1 MNEKEKRRYADM
13 GEEKRRAINERRR
26 RAHLVK
32 KKREAEKK
40 RTLEKW
46 KALGPLTLTIPLT
59 DCLKSV
65 PVTAYVKAFCASL
78 ESADTNVSPT
88 EWVVLPD
95 CRKES
100 KTVTD
105 PPDWDQWLDNLLEDL
120 DIRSDD
126 DLSSL
131 LEDISPDLMS
141 DVEDFDLEADHLS
154 SLLEDISPDLMS
166 DVEDL
171 EALVPPEDLVHV
183 EDMPSD
189 EGIDLMYDLVT

>member
-1 MNEKEKRRYADM
+1 
-13 GEEKRRAINERRR
+13 
-26 RAHLVK
+26 
-32 KKREAEKK
+32 
-40 RTLEKW
+40 
-46 KALGPLTLTIPLT
+46 
-59 DCLKSV
+59 
-65 PVTAYVKAFCASL
+65 
-78 ESADTNVSPT
+78 
-88 EWVVLPD
+88 LPD
-95 CRKES
+95 DRKES

-105 PPDWDQWLDNLLEDL
+105 PPDWNQWLDNLLEDL

-126 DLSSL
+126 NLSSL

-141 DVEDFDLEADHLS
+141 DVEDFDLEALVSPEDLVHV
-154 SLLEDISPDLMS
+154 EDISPDLMS

>member
-1 MNEKEKRRYADM
+1 M
-13 GEEKRRAINERRR
+13 
-26 RAHLVK
+26 
-32 KKREAEKK
+32 
-40 RTLEKW
+40 
-46 KALGPLTLTIPLT
+46 
-59 DCLKSV
+59 
-65 PVTAYVKAFCASL
+65 
-78 ESADTNVSPT
+78 
-88 EWVVLPD
+88 
-95 CRKES
+95 
-100 KTVTD
+100 TD
-105 PPDWDQWLDNLLEDL
+105 PPDWNQWLDNLLEDL

-126 DLSSL
+126 NLSSL

-166 DVEDL
+166 DVEDFDL

>member
-1 MNEKEKRRYADM
+1 M
-13 GEEKRRAINERRR
+13 
-26 RAHLVK
+26 V
-32 KKREAEKK
+32 
-40 RTLEKW
+40 
-46 KALGPLTLTIPLT
+46 LT
-59 DCLKSV
+59 DYRKPKLKTLRV
-65 PVTAYVKAFCASL
+65 VLTDYRTQPSL
-78 ESADTNVSPT
+78 ETYFKNFCNSLPSGEATKT
-88 EWVVLPD
+88 RRGVLPD
-95 CRKES
+95 DRKES

-105 PPDWDQWLDNLLEDL
+105 PPDWNQWLDNLLEDL

-126 DLSSL
+126 NLSSL

-166 DVEDL
+166 DVEDFDL